1 MLPGSN
7 QPTIAPMKQFLML
20 AGFFALH
27 YHACTSPSN
36 EVVEAEEMPLA
47 QVISD
52 TLITRFPPPQGYVPV
67 PATRGSF
74 AHFLQHFPMKPQG
87 SAVHLY
93 DGRLKDNQHVHAGV
107 LDIDVGKR
115 DLQQCADA
123 VMRLRAEYLFQTKQP
138 QFISF
143 NFVNGFA
150 ASYSRWANGERIRMN
165 GNKCYW
171 QAGAAPD
178 HSYNNFR
185 KYLDIVFAYASTIS
199 LSKQLHR
206 KPIAQLEAGDVFI
219 EAGSPGHAVIV
230 MAVSREKTSDKKI
243 FLLAQSY
250 MPAQEMHILVNK
262 ENSKLSPW
270 YEVPEGGIL
279 QTPEWRFN
287 TANNIYRF

>member
-1 MLPGSN
+1 
-7 QPTIAPMKQFLML
+7 MKQLCIL
-20 AGFFALH
+20 TGLLSL
-27 YHACTSPSN
+27 YGHACTFHPDALSS
-36 EVVEAEEMPLA
+36 EEEIPV
-47 QVISD
+47 QTIPSD
-52 TLITRFPPPQGYVPV
+52 TLVLRFPPPAGYELA
-67 PATRGSF
+67 PAPSNTF
-74 AHFLQHFPMKPQG
+74 AYFLQRFPMKPHG

-93 DGRLKDNQHVHAGV
+93 DGRLKVNQRAHAGV

-123 VMRLRAEYLFQTKQP
+123 VMRLRAEYLFQTKQY
-138 QFISF
+138 QLISF
-143 NFVNGFA
+143 NFVNGFSA
-150 ASYSRWANGERIRMN
+150 PYSRWANGERILFN
-165 GNKCYW
+165 GNHCSWK
-171 QAGAAPD
+171 AGAAPD
-178 HSYNNFR
+178 YSYNNFR

-206 KPIAQLEAGDVFI
+206 KPLAQLEAGDVFI

-230 MAVSREKTSDKKI
+230 MAVAREKTFGKKI

-250 MPAQEMHILVNK
+250 MPAQEIHILVNK
-262 ENSKLSPW
+262 ENRKLSPW

>member
-1 MLPGSN
+1 
-7 QPTIAPMKQFLML
+7 ML
-20 AGFFALH
+20 AGFFSLH

-36 EVVEAEEMPLA
+36 KVVEAEKMPLA

-52 TLITRFPPPQGYVPV
+52 TLIMRFPPPQGYVPV
-67 PATRGSF
+67 PAARGSF
-74 AHFLQHFPMKPQG
+74 AHFLQHFPMKPHG

-93 DGRLKDNQHVHAGV
+93 DGSLKGNQHIHAGV

-143 NFVNGFA
+143 NFVNGFVA
-150 ASYSRWANGERIRMN
+150 PYSRWANGERIRIN
-165 GNKCYW
+165 GNECYW

-199 LSKQLHR
+199 LSKQLHL

-219 EAGSPGHAVIV
+219 EAGSPGHAVII
-230 MAVSREKTSDKKI
+230 MAVAREKTSGKKI

-250 MPAQEMHILVNK
+250 MPAQEMHILLNK
-262 ENSKLSPW
+262 ENRKLSPW
-270 YEVPEGGIL
+270 YEVPESNIL
-279 QTPEWRFN
+279 QTPEWLFK
-287 TANNIYRF
+287 AAENIYRF

>member
-1 MLPGSN
+1 
-7 QPTIAPMKQFLML
+7 ML
-20 AGFFALH
+20 AGFFSFH

-36 EVVEAEEMPLA
+36 EVVEAEETTLV

-67 PATRGSF
+67 PAARGSF
-74 AHFLQHFPMKPQG
+74 AHFLKHFPMKPRG

-93 DGRLKDNQHVHAGV
+93 DGRLKGNQHVHAGV
-107 LDIDVGKR
+107 LNMDVGNR

-138 QFISF
+138 QLISF
-143 NFVNGFA
+143 NFVNGFSA
-150 ASYSRWANGERIRMN
+150 PYSRWANGERIMFN
-165 GNKCYW
+165 GNHCFWK
-171 QAGAAPD
+171 AGAAPD

-206 KPIAQLEAGDVFI
+206 KPIAQLEAGDAFI

-230 MAVSREKTSDKKI
+230 MAVAREKTSGKKI

-250 MPAQEMHILVNK
+250 MPAQEIHILVNK
-262 ENSKLSPW
+262 ENHELSPW
-270 YEVPEGGIL
+270 YEVPEDGIL
-279 QTPEWRFN
+279 QTPEWGFK
-287 TANNIYRF
+287 AAENIYRF